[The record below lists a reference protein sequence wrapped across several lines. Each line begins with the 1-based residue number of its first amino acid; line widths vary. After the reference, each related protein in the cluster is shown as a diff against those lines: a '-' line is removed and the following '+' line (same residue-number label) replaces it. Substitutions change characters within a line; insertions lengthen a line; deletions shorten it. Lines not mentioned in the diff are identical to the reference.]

1 MTAIFDTLLDDRNAH
16 LSDGVR
22 EVLGRAP
29 RNFGDFGDFVREE
42 AEAGPRGLRAGPGC
56 PRAGP
61 VTSPRAAAP
70 PR

>member
-42 AEAGPRGLRAGPGC
+42 AEAGTWKALERRPGQGGGGDLE
-56 PRAGP
+56 A
-61 VTSPRAAAP
+61 
-70 PR
+70 